1 MILLCFSIGASS
13 SVVGYLSCI
22 ERDLDIDG
30 FSVDVNR
37 TLTHAYYLRT
47 VVDDEELIPLRNPC
61 PSCPSSYN
69 ILGLEDY
76 QTIIPVTGKLY
87 IFTVINYTPYSQ
99 IVVTAG
105 CIPISIFKPNGE
117 YFEEDTLYVECERT
131 SVPNQFFLA
140 KLVKDQHDLQW
151 SYQTLINYDDLTSNG
166 AFQYYINDFEQY
178 LVYYAYARGDLLYFE
193 GPDNG
198 LYRFFSLPS
207 RCAKVVRIT
216 RVDQHPHLL
225 IECSNTSDSSVQV
238 VNSVYIFEPDSGN
251 YDLIFRGIAYSKCP
265 VRFSNDGST
274 IAIFTGRRLLVKE
287 LFEQGRTAII
297 EDVMSVY
304 DGLLTEVDSNLYAA
318 YINTSGLYTL
328 NVNRALQGHTVTS
341 MRVNNSE
348 DICAHTGC
356 SLLEAIDTNTV
367 IALLNSSIAT
377 FSVHPPKLLN
387 SSAVSNQP
395 VRFIFYKFFPGTSPP
410 EHPAGSVSPSPS
422 VLSRISHQQ
431 PPSLT
436 IPLVPAETNIP
447 DIDLTG
453 PLGKSGNSH
462 ILVPVIPV
470 VVVVALIV
478 IAYIAIVV
486 AVYRRHRPCQS
497 V

>member
-1 MILLCFSIGASS
+1 M
-13 SVVGYLSCI
+13 
-22 ERDLDIDG
+22 
-30 FSVDVNR
+30 
-37 TLTHAYYLRT
+37 
-47 VVDDEELIPLRNPC
+47 VDDEELIPLRDPC

-76 QTIIPVTGKLY
+76 QTILPVTGKLY
-87 IFTVINYTPYSQ
+87 IFTVIDYTPYSQ

-178 LVYYAYARGDLLYFE
+178 LVYYAYAREDLLYFE

-207 RCAKVVRIT
+207 RCVKVVRIT

-251 YDLIFRGIAYSKCP
+251 YNPIFRGTAYSKCP

-274 IAIFTGRRLLVKE
+274 VAIFTGRRLLVKE
-287 LFEQGRTAII
+287 LFKQGRTAIV

-304 DGLLTEVDSNLYAA
+304 DGLLTELDSNLYAV

-328 NVNRALQGHTVTS
+328 NVNRALQGHTVVFT
-341 MRVNNSE
+341 RVNNSE
-348 DICAHTGC
+348 DICAYTGC
-356 SLLEAIDTNTV
+356 PLLEAIDTNTV
-367 IALLNSSIAT
+367 VAQLNSSIAT

-395 VRFIFYKFFPGTSPP
+395 VRFIFYKFSPGTSPP
-410 EHPAGSVSPSPS
+410 EHPAASMSPSPAILPQTM
-422 VLSRISHQQ
+422 VTSHQQ
-431 PPSLT
+431 PTSTVIAVGLT
-436 IPLVPAETNIP
+436 QGLAVKE
-447 DIDLTG
+447 G
-453 PLGKSGNSH
+453 GNSD
-462 ILVPVIPV
+462 IRFWAFISVPVGVVCSAIGSVAV
-470 VVVVALIV
+470 VVV
-478 IAYIAIVV
+478 YCKHK
-486 AVYRRHRPCQS
+486 RRQNR
-497 V
+497 